1 MNIIGISG
9 RKQAGKNTVANILH
23 GIALKNNSL
32 IKDWNV
38 GPNGELMILT
48 ENEEDQEGWG
58 EFDIT
63 RRDEQFTQY
72 AEHSMWPHVKL
83 YSFADRLKWICTEL
97 FDIPKECA
105 WGADEQKNQPQKH
118 LLWENMPKA
127 INSSLMKKL
136 LAPDAKKSWD
146 WKEGPMTARE
156 FMQFLGTDIM
166 RKIYG
171 SVWVNSTIKK
181 ITREQSEL
189 AIIADVRFPNEAK
202 AIENAGG
209 VVVRLT
215 RKVSD
220 DNHDSEVALDE
231 YPFKHFIDNKDGSLD
246 SMAVKVNKFFR
257 YLQEN

>member
-23 GIALKNNSL
+23 GIALKNNNL

-127 INSSLMKKL
+127 I
-136 LAPDAKKSWD
+136 
-146 WKEGPMTARE
+146 
-156 FMQFLGTDIM
+156 
-166 RKIYG
+166 
-171 SVWVNSTIKK
+171 KK

>member
-1 MNIIGISG
+1 MKIIGISG

-38 GPNGELMILT
+38 GPDGELMILT
-48 ENEEDQEGWG
+48 EDDQGQEGWG

-63 RRDEQFTQY
+63 RKDEQFTQY
-72 AEHSMWPHVKL
+72 AEHSMWPYVKL

-105 WGADEQKNQPQKH
+105 WGTEEQKNQTQEH
-118 LLWENMPKA
+118 LLWENLPIQKEV
-127 INSSLMKKL
+127 SLNTGR
-136 LAPDAKKSWD
+136 PRQ
-146 WKEGPMTARE
+146 GVMTSRE
-156 FMQFLGTDIM
+156 FMQFLGTNVM
-166 RKIYG
+166 RKIYD

-189 AIIADVRFPNEAK
+189 AVIADVRFPNEAK

-220 DNHDSEVALDE
+220 DNHDSEVALDG

-246 SMAVKVNKFFR
+246 SMAVKVSKFFR
-257 YLQEN
+257 YIQEN